1 MTDTA
6 TVPRNPRGGREP
18 VPPAVID
25 PELADQLLARAEAG
39 GVELLGP
46 DGLLSQVT
54 KAVLE
59 RALGEEMTEHLGYEK
74 HDPAGRGS
82 GNSRNGTTG
91 KTLLTDVGAVD
102 LAVPRD
108 RNGSFDPKIV
118 RKGQTR
124 LDGFNEKIIALYARG
139 MTTRDIRAHLREM
152 YAVDVSADLISR
164 VTVVFAGICLLVALQ
179 AGAY

>member
-1 MTDTA
+1 MSDTA
-6 TVPRNPRGGREP
+6 EMGRKREG
-18 VPPAVID
+18 PPGRRPLVD
-25 PELADQLLARAEAG
+25 DELADQLLGKAAAE

-59 RALGEEMTEHLGYEK
+59 RALAE
-74 HDPAGRGS
+74 
-82 GNSRNGTTG
+82 
-91 KTLLTDVGAVD
+91 LLTDVGAMD
-102 LAVPRD
+102 LQVPRD

-124 LDGFNEKIIALYARG
+124 LEGFNYRIVALYARG

-152 YAVDVSADLISR
+152 YQGR
-164 VTVVFAGICLLVALQ
+164 CRRT
-179 AGAY
+179 